1 MLDALGTARRIALEE
16 GGSPERE
23 VLAGLAAL
31 PREQVGDLLTL
42 ADEVRRR
49 ASGDAAAVE
58 VLFNAKKGGC
68 SEDCHFCSQSAR
80 YATNVVAEPL
90 RATHEFLEAARE
102 ARARGAA
109 EFCIVVAVRGP
120 SPALV
125 ERVGEATR
133 AIRADM
139 PEMHVAVSLGI
150 LTDAHCTALADSG
163 VHKINH
169 NLETSR
175 RHFPAIC
182 TTHSYD
188 ERWETCLRA
197 KRHGFELCSGGIIGM
212 GETPEDRLDFLCALQ
227 ELGPVEVPINF
238 LNPRPGTP
246 LADRSVVDPVEA
258 LRFVAMA
265 RLALPQALV
274 RLAGGREITLQ
285 GLQDLGMRS
294 GASGIVLGAY
304 LTTSGRDDGE
314 DFAML
319 ERTGFR
325 ILNQSRAVLRLA
337 LVERQLVAFGIAE
350 EEAEAHRR
358 LVDLAGVHTGF
369 GQALAFGV
377 DVVDL
382 EHGAERRPGR
392 HARGSPLPTPNVV
405 FPASN
410 SAQCSLT
417 ILPGFKPMTSR

>member
-1 MLDALGTARRIALEE
+1 VIDALPTARRLALDEDAVL
-16 GGSPERE
+16 GRE
-23 VLAGLAAL
+23 VLAALAAL
-31 PREQVGDLLTL
+31 PREDVGGLLTL
-42 ADEVRRR
+42 ADDVRQR
-49 ASGDAAAVE
+49 ASGANAAVE

-80 YATNVVAEPL
+80 YATDVAAEPL
-90 RATHEFLEAARE
+90 RDTHEFLAAARAARE
-102 ARARGAA
+102 RGAG

-120 SPALV
+120 SPSLLD
-125 ERVGEATR
+125 RVCEATR
-133 AIRADM
+133 AIVADM

-150 LTDAHCTALADSG
+150 LTDAHCAALVEAG
-163 VHKINH
+163 VSKVNH

-182 TTHSYD
+182 STHSYD
-188 ERWETCLRA
+188 ERWETCKRV
-197 KRHGFELCSGGIIGM
+197 KRHGLELCSGGIIGM
-212 GETPEDRLDFLCALQ
+212 GETADDRLDFLCALQ

-265 RLALPQALV
+265 RLALPNALV

-304 LTTSGRDDGE
+304 LTTAGRDDEE

-319 ERTGFR
+319 RRTGF
-325 ILNQSRAVLRLA
+325 AV
-337 LVERQLVAFGIAE
+337 
-350 EEAEAHRR
+350 
-358 LVDLAGVHTGF
+358 
-369 GQALAFGV
+369 
-377 DVVDL
+377 
-382 EHGAERRPGR
+382 
-392 HARGSPLPTPNVV
+392 
-405 FPASN
+405 
-410 SAQCSLT
+410 
-417 ILPGFKPMTSR
+417 

>member
-1 MLDALGTARRIALEE
+1 LEHVLDTLGTARRIVLEE
-16 GGSPERE
+16 GGVLDRD
-23 VLAGLAAL
+23 VLAGLAGL
-31 PREQVGDLLTL
+31 PREQVGELLTL
-42 ADEVRRR
+42 ADDVRRR

-58 VLFNAKKGGC
+58 VLFNAKMGGC

-80 YATNVVAEPL
+80 YATDVVAEPL
-90 RATHEFLEAARE
+90 RETHEFLAAARD
-102 ARARGAA
+102 ARDRGAA

-120 SPALV
+120 SPALLD
-125 ERVGEATR
+125 RVCEATR
-133 AIRADM
+133 AIVTDM

-150 LTDAHCTALADSG
+150 LTESHCATLAEAG

-175 RHFPAIC
+175 RHFPEIC

-212 GETPEDRLDFLCALQ
+212 GETPEDRLDFLCSLQ

-246 LADRSVVDPVEA
+246 LSDRSVVDPIEA

-265 RLALPQALV
+265 RLALPDALV

-304 LTTSGRDDGE
+304 LTTAGRDDEE

-319 ERTGFR
+319 GRTGFR
-325 ILNQSRAVLRLA
+325 VL
-337 LVERQLVAFGIAE
+337 
-350 EEAEAHRR
+350 
-358 LVDLAGVHTGF
+358 
-369 GQALAFGV
+369 
-377 DVVDL
+377 
-382 EHGAERRPGR
+382 
-392 HARGSPLPTPNVV
+392 
-405 FPASN
+405 SN
-410 SAQCSLT
+410 
-417 ILPGFKPMTSR
+417 